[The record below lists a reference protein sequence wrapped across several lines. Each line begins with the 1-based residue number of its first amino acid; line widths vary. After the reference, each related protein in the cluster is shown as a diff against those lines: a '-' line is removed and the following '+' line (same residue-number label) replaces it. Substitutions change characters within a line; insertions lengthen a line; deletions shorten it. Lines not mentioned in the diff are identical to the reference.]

1 MDSLKQGSWK
11 ADAWD
16 EYKPFFVW
24 LVVFLCPPWV
34 YRRFT
39 THSGKRMQWQERR
52 RRDSATILEIHRNA
66 VALGGLVSQWSD
78 VKCDMFRGWVVWMV
92 QPSVYLLHLEFS
104 PRIVVCIVA
113 VLETEPVPHL
123 FSYLIIS
130 VLVFQASVLL
140 FYTNFDMLSFKFKF
154 LQIPTQPAA
163 I

>member
-1 MDSLKQGSWK
+1 
-11 ADAWD
+11 
-16 EYKPFFVW
+16 
-24 LVVFLCPPWV
+24 
-34 YRRFT
+34 
-39 THSGKRMQWQERR
+39 
-52 RRDSATILEIHRNA
+52 
-66 VALGGLVSQWSD
+66 
-78 VKCDMFRGWVVWMV
+78 MV